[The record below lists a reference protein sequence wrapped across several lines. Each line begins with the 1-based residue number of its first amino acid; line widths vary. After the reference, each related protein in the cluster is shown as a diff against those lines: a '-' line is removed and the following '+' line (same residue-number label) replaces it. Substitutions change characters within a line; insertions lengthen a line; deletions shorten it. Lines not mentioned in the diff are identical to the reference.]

1 MNYIGTIGMVAAFLT
16 TISFLPQVI
25 QVIKTQDTKSISLGM
40 YSLFVTGVGLW
51 IVYGVFKKDLP
62 LILANTVTFVLAFII
77 LKYKVKEV
85 ISNIKKKHRKD

>member
-1 MNYIGTIGMVAAFLT
+1 MDYIGTIGMLAAFLT

-40 YSLFVTGVGLW
+40 YSLFVTGVGFW

-62 LILANTVTFVLAFII
+62 LILANTVTFAFAFII